1 MGAEFS
7 DDDLAVAERLW
18 ALVEMPE
25 PTREAREAAL
35 GLAGF
40 GVAYAAI
47 MGLMLGAEAAGGA
60 AIQFLFSWLLALVVW
75 GFTRGASGVR
85 VLAIIL
91 AVAQA
96 VVGWRT
102 QPLDVPFEQWI
113 VAALYSLGASIAV
126 VYQLNRAEAKAWFD
140 VDEARGS

>member
-18 ALVEMPE
+18 ALGAMPE
-25 PTREAREAAL
+25 PAREAREAAL

-40 GVAYAAI
+40 GVAYAAL
-47 MGLMLGAEAAGGA
+47 MGLMLGGEAAGGA

-75 GFTRGASGVR
+75 GFTRGANGVR

-102 QPLDVPFEQWI
+102 HPLDVPFEQWI
-113 VAALYSLGASIAV
+113 VAALYSLAASTAV
-126 VYQLNRAEAKAWFD
+126 VYQLNRAETRTWFD
-140 VDEARGS
+140 IDEAYGS

>member
-18 ALVEMPE
+18 ALSVMPE
-25 PTREAREAAL
+25 PAREAREAAF

-40 GVAYAAI
+40 GLAYAVL
-47 MGLMLGAEAAGGA
+47 MGLTLGAEAAGGA

-102 QPLDVPFEQWI
+102 HPIDVPFEQWI
-113 VAALYSLGASIAV
+113 VAVCYSLGASTAV
-126 VYQLNRAEAKAWFD
+126 VYQLTRADAKAWFD
-140 VDEARGS
+140 IDES